1 MADGSP
7 HAADGRASIVKGK
20 MAQPEVE
27 SSEESSE
34 ESSDAESDEEGG
46 EASDVDTSKPVVEV
60 KIQIAE
66 EYSTGDEESAESGE
80 SEDDDGGDKDEEED
94 EDGDGEE
101 DDEQDSDQEDETGDE
116 KEVQQAVQAGAGK
129 TRTHTNVESTTQ
141 MSPQQDLMDD
151 DDAPE
156 SSSEDE
162 SGEVE
167 KDRNPPATKARLR
180 ADDEY
185 QRYQGGGFADTD
197 TDDGVGRSHVF
208 QDSSRAASIKSA
220 RTNDSRSTH
229 GSITRRE
236 RDERI
241 HGLKYPF
248 SRYKP
253 TTSNGG
259 TSRVSAKSRTGS
271 LLRTSA
277 ATQYLEVEDDN
288 RDEDDLE
295 SDIRGGSTAGTS
307 VRFEEAPTSP
317 STKSREHGKRRRRRR
332 PRTDQDDET
341 SVGQSSRRRAHRSR
355 EEVTSSAVSSNPLKW
370 LLGKTGSTADRTKSS
385 TGGSE
390 SDHTRR
396 RKSSKRTENTTGSS
410 RR

>member
-1 MADGSP
+1 M
-7 HAADGRASIVKGK
+7 
-20 MAQPEVE
+20 E
-27 SSEESSE
+27 
-34 ESSDAESDEEGG
+34 
-46 EASDVDTSKPVVEV
+46 
-60 KIQIAE
+60 
-66 EYSTGDEESAESGE
+66 
-80 SEDDDGGDKDEEED
+80 
-94 EDGDGEE
+94 
-101 DDEQDSDQEDETGDE
+101 
-116 KEVQQAVQAGAGK
+116 
-129 TRTHTNVESTTQ
+129 
-141 MSPQQDLMDD
+141 
-151 DDAPE
+151 
-156 SSSEDE
+156 
-162 SGEVE
+162 
-167 KDRNPPATKARLR
+167 
-180 ADDEY
+180 
-185 QRYQGGGFADTD
+185 RYQGGGFADTD

-220 RTNDSRSTH
+220 RTDDSRSTH

-355 EEVTSSAVSSNPLKW
+355 EEVTSSAVSSNPRAEVRVTILDVANRPN
-370 LLGKTGSTADRTKSS
+370 GPKTPRGVRGGDVVRVNPVPYSSGSATVERVNS
-385 TGGSE
+385 G
-390 SDHTRR
+390 
-396 RKSSKRTENTTGSS
+396 
-410 RR
+410 